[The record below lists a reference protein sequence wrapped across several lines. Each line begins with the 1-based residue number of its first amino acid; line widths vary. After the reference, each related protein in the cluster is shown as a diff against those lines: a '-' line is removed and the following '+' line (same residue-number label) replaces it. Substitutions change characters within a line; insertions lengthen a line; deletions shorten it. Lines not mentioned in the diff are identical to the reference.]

1 MDALTFISE
10 LVRSLAWP
18 ATSVVLVL
26 LLRKPIAELIPLL
39 RRLKYKDLELEFG
52 RRVAEVKAEASEELP
67 PPQPPAAYEAAE
79 EQTLLELAK
88 LSPRAAVTEAWRQVE
103 VAAIEAA
110 RRNDI
115 SVSPSEAMSP
125 TRVLRALERHRVI
138 DAGKLGLMHDLR
150 GLRNQAAHSPEFAI
164 STAAALEYV
173 QLARRMFDFLKV
185 ARRGDAERDS

>member
-1 MDALTFISE
+1 M
-10 LVRSLAWP
+10 VRALAWP
-18 ATSVVLVL
+18 ATAFVLVL

-39 RRLKYKDLELEFG
+39 TRLKYKDLELEFG

-67 PPQPPAAYEAAE
+67 PPKPPAALEAAE

-88 LSPRAAVTEAWRQVE
+88 LSPRAAVTEAWRQAE
-103 VAAIEAA
+103 VAAIDAA

-115 SVSPSEAMSP
+115 YLSPSEVTSP
-125 TRVLRALERHRVI
+125 VRVLRSLERHGVI

-150 GLRNQAAHSPEFAI
+150 GLRNQAVHSPDFAV

-173 QLARRMFDFLKV
+173 QLARRVVDFLKV
-185 ARRGDAERDS
+185 ARRGDAAGDQ